1 MKIHS
6 FESKN
11 SPNNAFS
18 RGSCQSDRFR
28 AMLADSIESMDSTGS
43 ANRPV
48 SNKGL
53 LCLGTVNLAVPTVS
67 ELLYNSP
74 YKKDCWKILAKPA
87 NAGKLYK
94 KIAPGTEIFLDPT
107 TLALVWKGNG
117 GENHTLETSKP
128 ESSTPDPSK
137 PVASASQA
145 RAYEGGSPLTTAV
158 RSFLGKAY
166 SQMDCYELV
175 VGGLKN
181 MGVQYQGKGGLGE
194 HLMEKAV
201 NKGFAY
207 NHYLNGEGLVAAS
220 GKNLY
225 QKRIFSIGKADLE
238 ADKVMA
244 EMTPFLKDGQVLS
257 FSSRTRG
264 HTGVVS
270 KLNDVWTFINSGDMD
285 NNLAGAN
292 GNMGVG
298 EETLKEE
305 VRNWFRRAQKRG
317 EGVTLSLGAMDM
329 EKLARFGS
337 KRGGFTEKV

>member
-6 FESKN
+6 FESKD

-18 RGSCQSDRFR
+18 RGSFQSDQFR
-28 AMLADSIESMDSTGS
+28 AMLADKIESMDSQGS
-43 ANRPV
+43 VNRPV

-53 LCLGTVNLAVPTVS
+53 LCLGAVSLEVPTVS

-74 YKKDCWKILAKPA
+74 YKKDCWKILAKPE
-87 NAGKLYK
+87 NAGKSYK

-107 TLALVWKGNG
+107 TLELVWKGNG
-117 GENHTLETSKP
+117 GENHTPELSKP
-128 ESSTPDPSK
+128 EPSK
-137 PVASASQA
+137 PEPSKNVEPAPQPLAW
-145 RAYEGGSPLTTAV
+145 EGGSPLTTAV
-158 RSFLGKAY
+158 RSFLGKEY

-181 MGVQYQGKGGLGE
+181 MGVQYRGKGGLGE

-201 NKGFAY
+201 NNGFAY

-238 ADKVMA
+238 ADKAMA
-244 EMTPFLKDGQVLS
+244 EMEPFLRDGQVLS
-257 FSSRTRG
+257 FSTRTRG

-270 KLNDVWTFINSGDMD
+270 RLNDVWTFINSGDMD

-292 GNMGVG
+292 GKMGVG

-305 VRNWFRRAQKRG
+305 IRNWFRRAQKRG
-317 EGVTLSLGAMDM
+317 EGLKLSLGSMDM

-337 KRGGFTEKV
+337 KRGGITEKV